1 MHVRKVAVTVVAA
14 ASLVLVAGTAIAA
27 SGVAVV
33 QSGPLVRNSPQYSQ
47 AKAQMKAEF
56 EKRHDDLQSKEQK
69 LQQDFQAF
77 QKNAEVMTPGER
89 TKQQEALVNRRNDL
103 MQQEQKFQEDFQQRD
118 QQLTKQLMDQIKV
131 VVEQVAK
138 SDGYDVVVQDP
149 VYANPK
155 LDITDQVLSKLK
167 QNSGG
172 K

>member
-1 MHVRKVAVTVVAA
+1 MQVRKIAATVAVA
-14 ASLVLVAGTAIAA
+14 ASLVLAAGSAAAA

-33 QSGPLVRNSPQYSQ
+33 QSGPLVRNSPQYAS

-56 EKRHDDLQSKEQK
+56 EKRHDALQAKEQK
-69 LQQDFQAF
+69 LAQDFQAF

-118 QQLTKQLMDQIKV
+118 QQLTKQLMDQIKS

-138 SDGYDVVVQDP
+138 SDGYDLVVQDP
-149 VYANPK
+149 VYASPK
-155 LDITDQVLSKLK
+155 LDITDQVLARLK
-167 QNSGG
+167 QNSAGR
-172 K
+172 